1 MIMRKIGENKQIY
14 IERAAKEMYCNGYHI
29 SEIANKLKCDILII
43 RNAVTDINKYKI
55 TTEEERQ
62 KMINMYECGYSVK
75 YIAKIFNRNES
86 CVNRRIKSKAKFYK
100 KYKEY
105 KLSDKDIN
113 YLKKMYLKGYT
124 LKSICKELGITYTSA
139 RRRLIKAGIW
149 QPNLSQKIEVPNY
162 EKNKYR
168 SLYNKGFKVSEIA
181 KKFNRQYCVVARTL
195 GVFDNYK

>member
-1 MIMRKIGENKQIY
+1 MILRKIGEDKQSF
-14 IERAAKEMYCNGYHI
+14 IERTTKEMYCEGYHI
-29 SEIANKLKCDILII
+29 SEIADKLKCDILYI
-43 RNAVTDINKYKI
+43 RNAITDINKYKI

-62 KMINMYECGYSVK
+62 EIINLYEDGYSVK
-75 YIAKIFNRNES
+75 DIAKKFNRDET
-86 CVNRRIKSKAKFYK
+86 CIYRRVKSKATFYK
-100 KYKEY
+100 DYREY

-149 QPNLSQKIEVPNY
+149 EPNLSQKIEVPNS
-162 EKNKYR
+162 EKNKYK